1 MKALLDTHVFLWWV
15 TDDTRLS
22 TYIREFIADEGN
34 ELFLSSASCWEMII
48 KAKIGRL
55 KFPDDPE
62 KFIPDQMIA
71 NNISGL
77 PIQIVHALHVY
88 GLPGHHRDPFDR
100 MLAAQAQVERIPIIT
115 NDRLLADYDIKTL
128 WEQKRQSSCRQL

>member
-15 TDDTRLS
+15 MDDERL
-22 TYIREFIADEGN
+22 TPYIRDFIADEGN
-34 ELFLSSASCWEMII
+34 DLFLSSASCWEIAI

-55 KFPDDPE
+55 KLTENPE

-77 PIQIVHALHVY
+77 PIQLVHALHVY
-88 GLPGHHRDPFDR
+88 NLPDHHRDPFDR
-100 MLAAQAQVERIPIIT
+100 MLVAQARIEKTAKNT
-115 NDRLLADYDIKTL
+115 N
-128 WEQKRQSSCRQL
+128 EPPSSTSSV